1 MIDYAAKG
9 RDGIMVRNNNSRQDK
24 YLERRD
30 GERSPVRGRL
40 TVSISQEP

>member
-1 MIDYAAKG
+1 MVDYAAKG
-9 RDGIMVRNNNSRQDK
+9 MNGIMVRNNNSRQDK